1 MKTKLFLFVLA
12 AIFTTLTIQAASNP
26 LINAKDTAK
35 HRINIRVNQDNMV
48 VLRAD
53 LFKGEKRLNYI
64 LKVYNEKGDMVY
76 VSTLLK
82 KGPIYKSYDMSKL
95 PEGKYNF
102 TITKKLK
109 PIYSKEVLKNSS
121 PELNSNEAPLLVE
134 EL

>member
-26 LINAKDTAK
+26 VANAKDTAK